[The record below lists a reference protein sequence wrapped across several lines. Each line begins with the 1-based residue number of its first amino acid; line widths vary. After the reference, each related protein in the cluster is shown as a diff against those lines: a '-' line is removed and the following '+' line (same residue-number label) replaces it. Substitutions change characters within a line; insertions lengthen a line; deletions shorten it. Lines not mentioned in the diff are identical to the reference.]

1 MSDKV
6 DQRLDCKGIA
16 CPMPVVKTKK
26 AMDQLNPGEVLQVEA
41 TDRGSLAD
49 LKAWSERSG
58 HQYLGSKEEG
68 DVLHHFIRK
77 SSEGEEKEEQRFPH
91 VVELKELEKRYSDPN
106 LTVLD
111 VREPME
117 YAFGHIP
124 GAKLIPLGELDERL
138 SELNTDKEIWVI
150 CRSGSRSDLASQKLH
165 EKGFQVKNVV
175 PGMKDWQGPTEKEED
190 E

>member
-1 MSDKV
+1 MSDRV
-6 DQRLDCKGIA
+6 DQTLDCKGLA

-26 AMDQLNPGEVLQVEA
+26 AMGELNPGEVLHVEA

-58 HQYLGSKEEG
+58 HQYLGSKEEEG
-68 DVLHHFIRK
+68 VLHHFIRK
-77 SSEGEEKEEQRFPH
+77 ATEGEKGVEQRFPY
-91 VVELKELEKRYSDPN
+91 VVDLKDLEDRYSDN
-106 LTVLD
+106 KLTVLD

-124 GAKLIPLGELDERL
+124 GAKHIPLGELEERL
-138 SELNTDKEIWVI
+138 SELDPEKETWVI

-165 EKGFQVKNVV
+165 EKGFKVKNVV
-175 PGMKDWQGPTEKEED
+175 PGMQDWKGPTEQND
-190 E
+190 